1 MYTPWSKKESEIFKE
16 LKTTK
21 EGLTNSE
28 AEKRLKI
35 YGKNEIKKERQ
46 LVIPRIIWGQINSA
60 LIYILIF
67 AALVS
72 FFLDNKLDAYVILV
86 IILINTGIGFFQ
98 QYRAENAINN
108 LKKFIIPK
116 AKVKRDKKIEVI
128 ESLYLVPG
136 DIVLLESGD
145 KVSADMRILT
155 SENLTINEAVLTGES
170 GAVSKSNTILKEKIP
185 IQEKTNML
193 FAGTQVVT
201 GTVEAVVIYTGS
213 NTEFG
218 QLATKLQ
225 SIQTQKTPMQKRIEH
240 FSKQI
245 GLIIIGLVV
254 LVFILGILSKNDILE
269 MFMVAIT
276 LAVGAI
282 PEGLPAVMAISFSIS
297 SNLMAKKNVIIRRL
311 PAVESLGSVTVICT
325 DKTGTITKEEM
336 TIQKIFANNKLFTKK
351 QGNLYYNNK
360 KVTIKRQK
368 ELELLIQTSLLSSN
382 ARFETEEEGYKF
394 IGDPTETSLIQ
405 NGLDL
410 GMNKKS
416 LSEEHPR
423 VRTFEFDSNRKLMS
437 ILRHNRTNRT
447 LYTKGAPEKI
457 LEICSSE
464 LISGQVQKLTE
475 QRKKELTKQ
484 VKLMEQDALRNLG
497 FAYKNFTKS
506 EKAQEKGLIFLGFMG
521 MIDPPRKEVKQ
532 AIKLC
537 RSAGIEIKMITGDSL
552 LTAKAIGRKVGITG
566 EAVDSQTLDKMTD
579 QQLESNISKI
589 SIFARATPEQK
600 LRILKTLQKQG
611 HTVAMTGD
619 GVNDVLALKSAD
631 VGISMGIRGTDVARD
646 VSDIILIDDNFAS
659 IVNGVK
665 YGRRTY
671 DNIKKFTKYM
681 LSVNFDTIILVT
693 ITALAGLPLPIL
705 PLQILWKN
713 IVTDS
718 FPALSLIFEKEAGVM
733 QTPPRREK
741 SPLEKT
747 YKFMITA
754 GLLNLAVCATVYFYM
769 LLNGFNHMTITT
781 VVMTTDIL
789 FELFFIYACRTTK
802 PLRTIGIFSNK
813 FLNSSI
819 IIALALQLILLYT
832 TLGTLFHTTPLSL
845 ITWIYI
851 IPLALS
857 GVIIYEVI
865 KEIKWRKNINKKK
878 HKS

>member
-1 MYTPWSKKESEIFKE
+1 MHTPWSKKKSEVLKE
-16 LKTTK
+16 LRTTK
-21 EGLTNSE
+21 EGLTNEE
-28 AEKRLKI
+28 AKKRLDI
-35 YGKNEIKKERQ
+35 YGKNEIKKKRQ
-46 LVIPRIIWGQINSA
+46 MVIPRIIWGQINSA

-67 AALVS
+67 AALIS
-72 FFLDNKLDAYVILV
+72 FFLDNQLDAYVIFIV
-86 IILINTGIGFFQ
+86 IIINTAIGFSQ

-116 AKVKRDKKIEVI
+116 AKVKRDKKIEII
-128 ESLYLVPG
+128 ESSYLVPG

-145 KVSADMRILT
+145 KISADMRILV

-170 GAVSKSNTILKEKIP
+170 GAVSKSNMALKQEIP
-185 IQEKTNML
+185 IQERTNCL

-201 GTVEAVVIYTGS
+201 GTVEAIVVETGS

-225 SIQTQKTPMQKRIEH
+225 SIRTQKTPMQKRIEK

-245 GLIIIGLVV
+245 GIIIIALVV
-254 LVFILGILSKNDILE
+254 IVFVLGVLSKNDMLE

-325 DKTGTITKEEM
+325 DKTGTITQEKM
-336 TIQKIFANNKLFTKK
+336 SIQKVFANNHLFTKK
-351 QGNLYYNNK
+351 EKGLYLNNK
-360 KVTIKRQK
+360 KVTIKEQK
-368 ELELLIQTSLLSSN
+368 ELELLIQASLLSSN
-382 ARFETEEEGYKF
+382 ARFEEGGDGYNF
-394 IGDPTETSLIQ
+394 IGDPTETSLIA

-410 GMNKKS
+410 KFNKKVVTA
-416 LSEEHPR
+416 EQPR
-423 VRTFEFDSNRKLMS
+423 IKTFEFDSNRKLMS
-437 ILRHNRTNRT
+437 ILRQNRTNQT
-447 LYTKGAPEKI
+447 LYAKGAPEKI

-464 LISGQVQKLTE
+464 LVSGQVQKLTDK
-475 QRKKELTKQ
+475 RKTELLKQ
-484 VKLMEQDALRNLG
+484 VKLMEEDALRNLG

-506 EKAQEKGLIFLGFMG
+506 EKAKEKGLIFLGFMG
-521 MIDPPRKEVKQ
+521 MIDPPRKEVKS

-552 LTAKAIGRKVGITG
+552 LTAKAIAKKVGITG
-566 EAVDSQTLDKMTD
+566 QAIDSVSLEKMSD
-579 QQLESNISKI
+579 QQLEANIDKI

-665 YGRRTY
+665 YGRQTY

-681 LSVNFDTIILVT
+681 LSINFDTIILVT
-693 ITALAGLPLPIL
+693 ITAIAGLPLPIL

-741 SPLEKT
+741 SPLEGT

-769 LLNGFNHMTITT
+769 LLNGFNHITITT
-781 VVMTTDIL
+781 TVMTTDVL
-789 FELFFIYACRTTK
+789 FELFFIYACRTNK
-802 PLRTIGIFSNK
+802 PLRKIGIFSNK
-813 FLNSSI
+813 FLNWSI
-819 IIALALQLILLYT
+819 VVAIGLQIILLYT
-832 TLGTLFHTTPLSL
+832 ALGSFFHTTPLSL
-845 ITWIYI
+845 MTWVYM

-857 GVIIYEVI
+857 GVLIYEVI
-865 KEIKWRKNINKKK
+865 KEVKWRKK
-878 HKS
+878 HKKEVKK